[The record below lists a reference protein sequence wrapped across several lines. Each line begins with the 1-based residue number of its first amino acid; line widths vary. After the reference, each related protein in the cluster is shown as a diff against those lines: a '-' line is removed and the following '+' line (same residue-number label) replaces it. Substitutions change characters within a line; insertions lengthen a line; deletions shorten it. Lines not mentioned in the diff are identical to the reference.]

1 LLPSYFSDFGKIIK
15 DNINTICVGDYKV
28 GDVDLNTLCNLA
40 LLRLDHVS
48 ITPSAK
54 HEKKLTKKQLKQMRA
69 FYSPYVRFMTDR
81 YHRLYTA
88 KTGKFYPQYIPEE
101 MFFMWIDRY
110 FCHRQEARYLDNKCY
125 YYKLFSHIKLPE
137 AVALKIGNTWLDSDF
152 KVVSTKTI
160 REKLRNEKE
169 VVVKQATNSEGGYGV
184 KFVNGA
190 KLADVLFGKI
200 ARAKED
206 FVIQRPVRQHKDMVA
221 FHPESVNTMRIV
233 SLLTGD
239 KVKVYAVSLKVG
251 VGKERIDN
259 GCHGG
264 IYCGVKPDGSLMDY
278 GISDKGEVIYKH
290 PTLGYSFSGKKIP
303 HLNKAIKLV
312 KEAHSFMGHF
322 RLVSWDVA
330 IDDDDEAVLIEANLT
345 LGGINDVQ
353 MSNGRPLFGKDTK
366 KILDEVFGGRRKVTT
381 LL

>member
-1 LLPSYFSDFGKIIK
+1 MLPKYFSDCFKIIK
-15 DNINTICVGDYKV
+15 DNIKVIWLGDYEV
-28 GDVDLNTLCNLA
+28 GQVDLNTLCNLA
-40 LLRLDHVS
+40 LLRLDRVS
-48 ITPSAK
+48 ITPSVK
-54 HEKKLTKKQLKQMRA
+54 NEKKLTKRQKKELRT
-69 FYSPYVRFMTDR
+69 Y
-81 YHRLYTA
+81 A

-110 FCHRQEARYLDNKCY
+110 FCHRQEARYVDNKCY
-125 YYKLFSHIKLPE
+125 YYKLFSHVKLPE
-137 AVALKIGNTWLDSDF
+137 AIALKIGNTWLDNNY
-152 KVVSTKTI
+152 KIVSTNIIKDLLQK
-160 REKLRNEKE
+160 EDE

-184 KFVNGA
+184 KFINGK
-190 KLADVLFGKI
+190 KLAHEFFDDLTLTSVDI
-200 ARAKED
+200 
-206 FVIQRPVRQHKDMVA
+206 VIQRPIKQHKDMSA

-233 SLLTGD
+233 SLLTED

-251 VGKERIDN
+251 VGKERLDN

-264 IYCGVKPDGSLMDY
+264 IYCGVRPDGSLRDF
-278 GISDKGEVIYKH
+278 GISDKGEIIYKH
-290 PTLGYSFSGKKIP
+290 PTLGYNFSGRKVP
-303 HLNKAIKLV
+303 HLNKAIRLV

-330 IDDDDEAVLIEANLT
+330 IDDNNEAVLIEANLT